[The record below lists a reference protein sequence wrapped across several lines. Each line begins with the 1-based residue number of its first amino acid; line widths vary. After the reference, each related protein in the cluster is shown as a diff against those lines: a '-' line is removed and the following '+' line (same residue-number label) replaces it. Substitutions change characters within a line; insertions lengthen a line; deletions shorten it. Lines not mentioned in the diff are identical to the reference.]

1 MPRIKDKV
9 VVVEAEGIDPHTRW
23 ECIEVKAMHG
33 S

>member
-1 MPRIKDKV
+1 MPRIKDKA
-9 VVVEAEGIDPHTRW
+9 VVEAEGIDPHTRW